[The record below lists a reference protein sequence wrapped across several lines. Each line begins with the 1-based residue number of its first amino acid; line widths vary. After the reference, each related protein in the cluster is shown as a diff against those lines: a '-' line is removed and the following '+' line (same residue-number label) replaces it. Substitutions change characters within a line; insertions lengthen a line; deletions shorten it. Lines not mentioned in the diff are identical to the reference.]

1 MHHRTTTGTRRPRRL
16 LAAAVA
22 VTAGTGLALA
32 GTAPLAQAAG
42 PHVID
47 GGGDAF
53 NDWGDEGTLSRHR
66 HAHSNATWLWQSVL
80 YADGAKWRDGNGALH
95 TFKKADVDGHFGWK
109 TASATKWW
117 QAHEDLEDV
126 DGVVG
131 KETFGAADNFLSGPH
146 SGGQVDYTGFVRQV
160 GFKRLAGT
168 YYVKIDGHWK
178 KASYNRLG

>member
-1 MHHRTTTGTRRPRRL
+1 M
-16 LAAAVA
+16 
-22 VTAGTGLALA
+22 
-32 GTAPLAQAAG
+32 
-42 PHVID
+42 
-47 GGGDAF
+47 
-53 NDWGDEGTLSRHR
+53 
-66 HAHSNATWLWQSVL
+66 L
-80 YADGAKWRDGNGALH
+80 YADGAKWRDSHGVRH
-95 TFKKADVDGHFGWK
+95 TFKKSDVDGRFGWK

-126 DGVVG
+126 DGIVG

-160 GFKRLAGT
+160 AFKRLAGT